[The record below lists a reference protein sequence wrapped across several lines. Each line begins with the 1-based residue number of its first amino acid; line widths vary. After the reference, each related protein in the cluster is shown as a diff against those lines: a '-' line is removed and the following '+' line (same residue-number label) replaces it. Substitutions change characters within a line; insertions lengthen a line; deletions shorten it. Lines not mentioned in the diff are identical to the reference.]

1 MIFGSKIPPNLR
13 TSILNKGGKVRL
25 FPPTSPNQKPYLV
38 TPFIQLTHP
47 PPLRYNFCHDFW
59 VKNPA
64 KNYGTLSRK
73 SGYKFVMIFGSK
85 IPPNLRTSIL
95 NKGGKVRLFPPTS
108 PNQKPYLVTPFIQL
122 THPPPLRYNFCHD
135 FWVKNPAKNYG
146 TLSRKKRT
154 TLIFYFSIKKIIFQC

>member
-146 TLSRKKRT
+146 TLSR
-154 TLIFYFSIKKIIFQC
+154 YYY